1 MRGLYIFFKF
11 QNIAFVLV
19 DIQIMIDF
27 YSQRKDNLNFG
38 TDLSCHNYF
47 KKQVTGKKGL
57 IITFKTNI
65 HNG

>member
-27 YSQRKDNLNFG
+27 YSQTKDNLNFG

-47 KKQVTGKKGL
+47 KKQVTGKKF
-57 IITFKTNI
+57 FKMLKGFN
-65 HNG
+65 HYF